1 MVQVAAQQSRIDPKI
16 FVAYLNSAEHG
27 QGFAPLLQQSIFKY
41 QSVDVHHTPPLYV
54 LTWYLSHIHTLM
66 LFMREPLNC

>member
-27 QGFAPLLQQSIFKY
+27 QGFAPLLQQSIFKS
-41 QSVDVHHTPPLYV
+41 QSVDLHHTPPV
-54 LTWYLSHIHTLM
+54 CAHMVSLTHTHTHVIHE
-66 LFMREPLNC
+66 RAS

>member
-41 QSVDVHHTPPLYV
+41 QSVDVHHAPLCMCSHGISHTY
-54 LTWYLSHIHTLM
+54 THSCYL
-66 LFMREPLNC
+66 